1 MNQSPNKYKLFSEMI
16 GKPNDSSV
24 TVCEVETQ
32 GLIDSGSQ
40 VSTISEAF
48 YRSALSTLPLQSM
61 EDFGLS
67 LYGPDGGEIPYIG
80 YIWASVSAPFMK
92 SKVIE
97 VPALVVPETDYN
109 FEVPVVIGTNVIS
122 RCQDQADNENVPQ
135 EWTNA
140 FQVLQNGL
148 VGYVK
153 STNERDIEVQPLQ
166 TATISGFMRKLKDT
180 ATAVTEPSDH
190 ASNRIGVCPRV
201 VSVDASYSTQRVQV
215 RIFNISAKVLNISPK
230 STLCELQEVKIL
242 RNVDMK

>member
-16 GKPNDSSV
+16 GKPNESSV
-24 TVCEVETQ
+24 TVYGVETR

-40 VSTISEAF
+40 VTTISEAF

-67 LYGPDGGEIPYIG
+67 LYGPDGGEIPYIS
-80 YIWASVSAPFMK
+80 YIWASLSAPFMK

-109 FEVPVVIGTNVIS
+109 LEVPVVIGTNVIS

-148 VGYVK
+148 VGYV
-153 STNERDIEVQPLQ
+153 
-166 TATISGFMRKLKDT
+166 
-180 ATAVTEPSDH
+180 
-190 ASNRIGVCPRV
+190 
-201 VSVDASYSTQRVQV
+201 VD
-215 RIFNISAKVLNISPK
+215 
-230 STLCELQEVKIL
+230 E
-242 RNVDMK
+242 